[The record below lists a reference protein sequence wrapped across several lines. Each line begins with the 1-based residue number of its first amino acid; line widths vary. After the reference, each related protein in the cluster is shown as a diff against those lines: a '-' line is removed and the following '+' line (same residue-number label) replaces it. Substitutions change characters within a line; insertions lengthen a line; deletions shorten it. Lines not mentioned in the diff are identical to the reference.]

1 MYEMRSSQN
10 YLFRKLSMILYV
22 NNVHV
27 TNSCSFPFG
36 WDRTK
41 SGYLQLPF
49 TLALL
54 GQPSDCHQLLW
65 NDYFFPQKI

>member
-1 MYEMRSSQN
+1 
-10 YLFRKLSMILYV
+10 MILYV
-22 NNVHV
+22 NNVDV

-54 GQPSDCHQLLW
+54 DQPSDCHQLLW